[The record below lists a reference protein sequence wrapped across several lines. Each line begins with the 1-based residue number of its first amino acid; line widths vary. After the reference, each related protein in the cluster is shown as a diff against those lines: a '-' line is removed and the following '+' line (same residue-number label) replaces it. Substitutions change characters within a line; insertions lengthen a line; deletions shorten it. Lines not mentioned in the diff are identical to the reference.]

1 MKSYSDLVLFIFVTD
16 LRSGAILA
24 LQRATHATLHV
35 LARDLA
41 GLGLNSSETNVL
53 AVLADGRPRAVGELA
68 AATATRPT
76 TLTSV
81 LDRLA
86 GRGLV
91 VRELDPADR
100 RSFVVELPARAG
112 TRRRP
117 WTGRSGGWSGRL
129 CRGSARPSWPGSAP
143 C

>member
-1 MKSYSDLVLFIFVTD
+1 MTD
-16 LRSGAILA
+16 LLSGAVLA

-41 GLGLNSSETNVL
+41 GLGLNNSETNVL
-53 AVLADGRPRAVGELA
+53 AVLADGGPRAVGELA

-91 VRELDPADR
+91 
-100 RSFVVELPARAG
+100 
-112 TRRRP
+112 
-117 WTGRSGGWSGRL
+117 
-129 CRGSARPSWPGSAP
+129 
-143 C
+143 